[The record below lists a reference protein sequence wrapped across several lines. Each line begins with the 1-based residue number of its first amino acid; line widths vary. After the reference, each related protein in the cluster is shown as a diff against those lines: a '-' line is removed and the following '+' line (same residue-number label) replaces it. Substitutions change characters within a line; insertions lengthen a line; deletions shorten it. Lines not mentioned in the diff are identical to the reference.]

1 MTDGESGSRYE
12 ALSMPGLLRGARK
25 AYGNLIREAF
35 ADEGFDDMPRHG
47 AYVLARVY
55 GGSSAPADF
64 AHDLGIS
71 KQGVSQL
78 VDTMVMRG
86 YLARAPDAEDRRRM
100 ELTLTPRGEAAA
112 TAGWQAATQA
122 DTELA
127 SRLSPDGVAA
137 LRAGLIT
144 LCQMADETDAAGPGE
159 HSQSEHGHSDHDHGH
174 HSHDHEA

>member
-1 MTDGESGSRYE
+1 
-12 ALSMPGLLRGARK
+12 MPGLLRGARK
-25 AYGNLIREAF
+25 AYGNLIRQAF

-144 LCQMADETDAAGPGE
+144 LCQMADETDAAGP
-159 HSQSEHGHSDHDHGH
+159 SEHGHSEHGHSEHGHGH
-174 HSHDHEA
+174 HGHDHEA